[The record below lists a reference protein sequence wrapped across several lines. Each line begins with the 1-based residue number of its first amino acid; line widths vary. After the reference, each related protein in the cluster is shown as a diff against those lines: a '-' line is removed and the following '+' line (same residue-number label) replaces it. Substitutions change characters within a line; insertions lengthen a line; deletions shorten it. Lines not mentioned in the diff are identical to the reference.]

1 MTTVNP
7 DIKLNKKKKKKIQ
20 NHRKWEAFARVKRE
34 A

>member
-1 MTTVNP
+1 MTIVNP
-7 DIKLNKKKKKKIQ
+7 DIKLNKKKKKIQ